1 MSQKDLILLNKI
13 WSSLFNNGFKMTVIF
28 CSVKMQREHLTGI
41 SFPEK
46 IATPFTLTYVS
57 STCEYHRAKL
67 QYPTTNV
74 LREVWEG
81 HFSKSA
87 FPHIESAVV
96 RRVLLGTRCCYNKN
110 QT

>member
-28 CSVKMQREHLTGI
+28 CSVKMEREHLTGI

-46 IATPFTLTYVS
+46 LATPYTLTYVS

-67 QYPTTNV
+67 QLMYCVKCGNDISQKVPFHTLNV
-74 LREVWEG
+74 
-81 HFSKSA
+81 
-87 FPHIESAVV
+87 P
-96 RRVLLGTRCCYNKN
+96 
-110 QT
+110 